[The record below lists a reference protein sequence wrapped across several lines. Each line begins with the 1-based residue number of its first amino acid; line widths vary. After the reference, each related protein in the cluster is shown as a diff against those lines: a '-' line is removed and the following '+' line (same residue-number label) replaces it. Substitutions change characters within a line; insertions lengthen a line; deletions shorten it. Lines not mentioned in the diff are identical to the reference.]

1 MTTLTRNQ
9 LGALGEQL
17 AVEHLE
23 ALGLRIVTRNWR
35 CRYGELDIIAATR
48 DRAVVFV
55 EVKTRTGDGFGG
67 VEYAVTPAKVR
78 RIRRLA
84 GIWLAGQDQRWA
96 AVRID
101 VIGVRVGRQRTP
113 EITHLRGVG

>member
-17 AVEHLE
+17 AVEHLGS
-23 ALGLRIVTRNWR
+23 LGLRIVARNWR
-35 CRYGELDIIAATR
+35 CRYGELDVIAVA
-48 DRAVVFV
+48 DERAVVFV

-67 VEYAVTPAKVR
+67 WEQAVTPTKVR

-84 GIWLAGQDQRWA
+84 GIWLAAQDQHWA
-96 AVRID
+96 VIRID
-101 VIGVRVGRQRTP
+101 VIGVRIGRQRTP

>member
-9 LGALGEQL
+9 LGALGGEQL

-55 EVKTRTGDGFGG
+55 EVKTAPVTGSAGGWSTRSRPRRCVASAGWPEFGW
-67 VEYAVTPAKVR
+67 PA
-78 RIRRLA
+78 RIS
-84 GIWLAGQDQRWA
+84 
-96 AVRID
+96 
-101 VIGVRVGRQRTP
+101 VGRP
-113 EITHLRGVG
+113 CASM